1 MAADGNG
8 MPSELDRRLQAEVF
22 GLIRYIQRLRQ
33 EIAGIAQ
40 EKDDQLFS

>member
-8 MPSELDRRLQAEVF
+8 ATHGLDKKLQAEVF

-40 EKDDQLFS
+40 EKDDQTA